1 MILISNTGPLIALAK
16 IDKSDIIDQIGW
28 EEVCIPEILLIMA
41 KNQKKIDR
49 VEPLMLALRSP
60 GYWLSDT
67 LISEARK
74 TSGEQ

>member
-1 MILISNTGPLIALAK
+1 MILISNTGPLITLAK
-16 IDKSDIIDQIGW
+16 IDKIDIIDQLGW

-41 KNQKKIDR
+41 KNQKTIDR
-49 VEPLMLALRSP
+49 VEPSMLALRSQ
-60 GYWLSDT
+60 GYWLPDT